1 VVNCNIVKATIELP
15 ERENRIL
22 NIVKGQI
29 GFKNRDQA
37 LIFVIQEYEQS
48 LEPELRPEY
57 TEKLMQIDKQKGI
70 SFKSIEELRKLTGE

>member
-1 VVNCNIVKATIELP
+1 MVKATINLP

-22 NIVKGQI
+22 NIVKGQH

-37 LIFVIQEYEQS
+37 LIFLIQEYEQS

-57 TEKLMQIDKQKGI
+57 AEKLTQIDKQKGI
-70 SFKSIEELRKLTGE
+70 PFKSIEELRKLTGE

>member
-1 VVNCNIVKATIELP
+1 MKHSKMVKATIEIP

-22 NIVKGQI
+22 NIVKGQH

-37 LIFVIQEYEQS
+37 LIFLIQEYEQS

-57 TEKLMQIDKQKGI
+57 VKKLTQIDKQKGVP
-70 SFKSIEELRKLTGE
+70 FKSIEELRKLTGE

>member
-1 VVNCNIVKATIELP
+1 MVKATIELP

-22 NIVKGQI
+22 NIVKGKH

-37 LIFVIQEYEQS
+37 LIFLIQKYEQS

-57 TEKLMQIDKQKGI
+57 VKKLMRIDKQKGI
-70 SFKSIEELRKLTGE
+70 PFKDIDDLRRQIEG

>member
-1 VVNCNIVKATIELP
+1 MVNCNIVKATIELP

>member
-1 VVNCNIVKATIELP
+1 MVNCNIVKATIELP

-22 NIVKGQI
+22 NIVKGQK